1 MRIKLTARQIEL
13 LRPYFDRVKAAAV
26 MGSPG
31 MLVGQLSSDDDG
43 EYAIVPAFLDHDL
56 AKQIT
61 ERGRDLPRL
70 ERLKVPDETL
80 DRSKPVNG
88 SAKQT

>member
-1 MRIKLTARQIEL
+1 MRIKLTTRQVEL
-13 LRPYFDRVKAAAV
+13 LRPYIDRVKAAAV

-31 MLVGQLSSDDDG
+31 MLVAQIGSDHDG
-43 EYAIVPAFLDHDL
+43 EYAITPAFLDHDL

-70 ERLKVPDETL
+70 EKLKE
-80 DRSKPVNG
+80 PVNG
-88 SAKQT
+88 S